1 MNLLFGIV
9 QGRLTKA
16 PKNRLQVFPRIKNI
30 EKEFSDAKKLGFDYI
45 ELFTERKYNSLNP
58 IWFKR
63 DENFYQNLKKKYKLI
78 TPNLC
83 DDYIISNNIKLK
95 KNINYIENLI
105 LNIKKLNIKNLILPL
120 YGKSNLKD
128 NNFIS
133 FKNCLKKITNLA
145 KKNNINILIESNI
158 NPKNFFTLKRLIKN
172 KNFYFV
178 FDTGNRVILKRNIY
192 EDLSMFFNHIK
203 LIHLK
208 DKNKKNQNV
217 KFGEGEVN
225 FFKIFKILKKRRY
238 KNKITFET
246 VRGENPLKTAK
257 KNIFYFKK
265 LIKKL

>member
-30 EKEFSDAKKLGFDYI
+30 KKEFSNAKKLGFNYI

-58 IWFKR
+58 IWCKK
-63 DENFYQNLKKKYKLI
+63 DENFYQNLKKKHKLK

-83 DDYIISNNIKLK
+83 DDYIISNSIKLN
-95 KNINYIENLI
+95 KNINYIKDLI

-120 YGKSNLKD
+120 YGKSNLDD

-133 FKNCLKKITNLA
+133 FKNCLVEIMNLA

-158 NPKNFFTLKRLIKN
+158 NPKNFSTLKKLIKN

-178 FDTGNRVILKRNIY
+178 FDTGNRINLKRNIY

-208 DKNKKNQNV
+208 DKNKENKNV
-217 KFGEGEVN
+217 KFGQGEVIFYN
-225 FFKIFKILKKRRY
+225 IFKILKKRKY
-238 KNKITFET
+238 KHNITFES

-257 KNIFYFKK
+257 KNISYFKN